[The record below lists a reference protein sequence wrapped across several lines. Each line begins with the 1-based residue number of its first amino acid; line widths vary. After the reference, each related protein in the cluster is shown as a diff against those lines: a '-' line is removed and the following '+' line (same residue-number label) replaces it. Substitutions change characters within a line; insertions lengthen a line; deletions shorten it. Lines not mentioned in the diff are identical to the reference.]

1 MADYPRESVLAGQE
15 IRLRAVLR
23 DKIGNYLVPDS
34 DPVVYIY
41 DDSVDSETM
50 QAEIDAGTYDSA
62 IAGPITATDIYYGF
76 YYIDYTVPPSSS
88 SGIWYDVWVTEI
100 NTVVFKKVLQ
110 FNVEEDIDITDQDIS
125 TNMMLLFKLS
135 DEILSVDGNSLVA
148 TQIYYTTT
156 YDPFY
161 ASPDQVRSQV
171 GPWINYLTDEAIA
184 LLIHWSSK
192 EADFIK
198 KSVSK
203 KINDYKFA
211 RTMFVIYDTAL
222 KVLNQPGAGLE
233 AGYASGRKKQLGDL
247 SISDGTPNVTISD
260 SIYTYILKERNEW
273 WRVVNA
279 GGNIV
284 PGQSFDIASG
294 VKGDLHAD
302 AFNHG
307 RLWFDP
313 NEYEYEENAANS
325 KAKGNG
331 RLDRFTYK
339 NRSF

>member
-1 MADYPRESVLAGQE
+1 MADYPRESVLAGE
-15 IRLRAVLR
+15 AVRLRAVLR
-23 DKIGNYLVPDS
+23 DKVGNYITPDAL
-34 DPVVYIY
+34 PTVYIY
-41 DDSVDSETM
+41 DDSVDSDIM
-50 QAEIDAGTYDSA
+50 QSEIDAGTFTSA
-62 IAGPITATDIYYGF
+62 ISGPITATLVSTGF
-76 YYIDYTVPPSSS
+76 YYIDYTVPAGSAN
-88 SGIWYDVWVTEI
+88 GLWYDIWVATI
-100 NTVVFKKVLQ
+100 NTTVYRKELLFS
-110 FNVEEDIDITDQDIS
+110 VEEDIDITDQDIS

-135 DEILSVDGNSLVA
+135 DEILSLDGNALVA

-233 AGYASGRKKQLGDL
+233 AGFASGRKKQLGDL

-294 VKGDLHAD
+294 VKGDLHPD
-302 AFNHG
+302 AFGHG

-313 NEYEYEENAANS
+313 NEYEYEENAANG
-325 KAKGNG
+325 KARGNG

-339 NRSF
+339 NRNF